1 MKNNDYWQE
10 RFIALENARN
20 QYSQKTFR
28 NIEKEFDKAQRQI
41 QAQIDAW
48 YQRFADNNGV
58 SMQEARRLL
67 NADELKELKWDVQE
81 YIKYGKEN
89 AFSQEWLTELENASA
104 RYHISRLEALKLR
117 TQQSLEVAYGNELD
131 AIDGML
137 KHQFTDG
144 YYHSCFELMR
154 GMGVGWDIGQ
164 IDERKLLK
172 ILSNPW
178 AADGKIFS
186 DRIWQSKTQMVNDLH
201 QQLTRACLLGK
212 APDQT
217 ISSLRKYLKDKTK
230 NARYQAGRL
239 VMTESAW
246 IGSVAQQQAFN
257 DLDVE
262 EFEVV
267 ATLDSH
273 TSDICQEMDGKHFP
287 MKEYQIGVTAPPF
300 HCFCRSCTCPY
311 FDDEFTNGERAAR
324 DEDGKTYFVP
334 ESMKYPEWKEAFVDG
349 GDKSEL
355 IPVNE
360 EWTPKKTSSM
370 KRDPANFRKTTTPS
384 AVEETIE
391 KVSEEVIENV
401 EESSTIELQELI
413 PDTTQ
418 YKYATKVEYSRLT
431 KQHAKNVSS
440 ADKKQIQKHVKDDGS
455 PGGYVAT
462 HNYSNINSNM
472 RGDAF
477 STNSLDEDDIETI
490 EAMRRAISQNT
501 LDDDYVLTRY
511 VNADYLSKM
520 FGVKGAISKRSEL
533 ETLGN
538 MFVEIANPY
547 VRNNEIPRITKELQ
561 DWVGKSIKEKA
572 FVSTSF
578 IRDKNIM
585 KDKAVLFEIHAPKGT
600 QAYIPQ
606 NRKESE
612 CLLADGTEYIIEK
625 IEFSEL
631 VRKWIITVKIL

>member
-1 MKNNDYWQE
+1 MKNNEYWQK
-10 RFIALENARN
+10 RFIALEDAQN

-41 QAQIDAW
+41 QAQIDVW

-104 RYHISRLEALKLR
+104 KFHISRLEALKLR

-164 IDERKLLK
+164 VDEKKLSR

-178 AADGKIFS
+178 AADGKTFS

-217 ISSLRKYLKDKTK
+217 ISSLTKYVKDKTK

-246 IGSVAQQQAFN
+246 IGSAAQQQAFN

-273 TSDICQEMDGKHFP
+273 TSETCQEMDGKHFP
-287 MKEYQIGVTAPPF
+287 MKEYQISVTAPPF
-300 HCFCRSCTCPY
+300 HCFCRSCTAPY
-311 FDDEFTNGERAAR
+311 FNDEFSNGERAAR

-355 IPVNE
+355 
-360 EWTPKKTSSM
+360 TPIDKNNIIDSNIQTIH
-370 KRDPANFRKTTTPS
+370 DVVPA
-384 AVEETIE
+384 
-391 KVSEEVIENV
+391 
-401 EESSTIELQELI
+401 ELQASKDYY
-413 PDTTQ
+413 DTWNQ
-418 YKYATKVEYSRLT
+418 NKIKDFAQQHLNNIGLGQFKV
-431 KQHAKNVSS
+431 KVQ
-440 ADKKQIQKHVKDDGS
+440 
-455 PGGYVAT
+455 
-462 HNYSNINSNM
+462 NM
-472 RGDAF
+472 RGANGACF
-477 STNSLDEDDIETI
+477 GYLTPGSPIQYTEYKLRSTDPRNMSYKVKTALHESYHLKADGLAHDRPSYRQMNGYSISDWSKWEETFTECSAHYMAECI
-490 EAMRRAISQNT
+490 GI
-501 LDDDYVLTRY
+501 
-511 VNADYLSKM
+511 
-520 FGVKGAISKRSEL
+520 KGIAPSYASHL
-533 ETLGN
+533 VETLPKLKASIPEFASCSTITDFGK
-538 MFVEIANPY
+538 IAYKYPSHPLSHA
-547 VRNNEIPRITKELQ
+547 VPRFLPN
-561 DWVGKSIKEKA
+561 
-572 FVSTSF
+572 SF
-578 IRDKNIM
+578 
-585 KDKAVLFEIHAPKGT
+585 T
-600 QAYIPQ
+600 
-606 NRKESE
+606 
-612 CLLADGTEYIIEK
+612 
-625 IEFSEL
+625 
-631 VRKWIITVKIL
+631 W